1 MGRGQGNS
9 VQTLGPC
16 FKCGGDHWARDC
28 PRDRP
33 GMVWPHVKRFCPE
46 CHIDHLSKNCPDKPK
61 ANAENPPNVTLN
73 LVEVIPSPLASRSE
87 DVATLH
93 VVTRAQARS
102 KIQNE
107 LEKKSSNRRR

>member
-33 GMVWPHVKRFCPE
+33 SMVWPCVKRFCPG
-46 CHIDHLSKNCPDKPK
+46 CHIDHLSKNCPKKPA
-61 ANAENPPNVTLN
+61 ANAENPPNVSLN
-73 LVEVIPSPLASRSE
+73 LVEVIPSPPASGSE
-87 DVATLH
+87 EVATLH
-93 VVTRAQARS
+93 VVTRAQARN
-102 KIQNE
+102 KRQNE
-107 LEKKSSNRRR
+107 LKKKSSSRR